1 MSSSPPAPKRRFM
14 PEPVETTQ
22 KSSRRFA
29 PEPVETTTKS
39 TRKFAVQPVETTA
52 KSSRRFAPEPVET
65 TARSSK
71 DPPAAEPP
79 TKRKFA
85 PQPVE
90 TTTRSNRNGRVANGI
105 NSSYVAPAEASANS
119 AGAQSTP
126 QIDVDSPQA
135 ESRPRRKFAPQL
147 IETAKRS
154 RKAGDV
160 GPTIN
165 EADRTEATPDDGRV
179 RSPARRPRPCPMPA
193 PPVNSPN
200 VCVPPVP
207 QALEA
212 RRLGIPMARSDSLSS
227 SRSHS
232 FRVPDLDT
240 IESSESDGEDTPSL
254 SMSPSSSSDLSTA
267 FNHATRLRE
276 SVDERFS
283 GFLLEI
289 AAKAAEKQMRE
300 QAMAA
305 FPNDDH
311 HEPVDHFI
319 TNEPD
324 ELDDEAKE
332 DGERR
337 ESFTKVNWELLAMQ
351 KHMEEK
357 NETKQKEPP
366 KTAADPVKTGP
377 WGEPVWGQ
385 PTSKSPWESAAKS
398 PWGDPAANLFSQ
410 RGRQEDREMHG
421 MQKGARP
428 PMLGYDIVFPR
439 CPSPEPAKFDV
450 TQGSEALRNSMCYLT
465 EQSNNSEPHTGLWR
479 GACEKKD
486 TKERKET
493 AKSKEPHTRTQRSK
507 GSSLL
512 WSGPQSRQ
520 PSRGGLWNGCCVDTG
535 PQPNEQ
541 TGMLTPRIEVDNP
554 FDSPPPTPARP
565 PPTPPPSNPDMHSVQ
580 EKLTAQQA
588 IEEEFSDAFV
598 TQVYNYLS
606 LGYPSIA
613 RNFDEE
619 LSKIS
624 RIPVDELRQD
634 DDLAMARGYI
644 RLGDDNNAKD
654 AGITEE
660 TCMRW
665 RALRVYIYE
674 WAKQQPRMVPAGRAL
689 GGFGVSARRGSWAW

>member
-14 PEPVETTQ
+14 PEPVETTT
-22 KSSRRFA
+22 KSSRKFA

-65 TARSSK
+65 TVRSSR
-71 DPPAAEPP
+71 DQPAAEPP

-90 TTTRSNRNGRVANGI
+90 TTTR
-105 NSSYVAPAEASANS
+105 
-119 AGAQSTP
+119 T
-126 QIDVDSPQA
+126 

-165 EADRTEATPDDGRV
+165 EADRTEATPDDGGV
-179 RSPARRPRPCPMPA
+179 RSPARRPRLCPMPA

-200 VCVPPVP
+200 ICVPPVP
-207 QALEA
+207 QPLEA

-240 IESSESDGEDTPSL
+240 IESSESDGDDTPSL

-305 FPNDDH
+305 FPNDEH

-319 TNEPD
+319 TNEPEELED
-324 ELDDEAKE
+324 EEKK

-357 NETKQKEPP
+357 NETKQKEPT
-366 KTAADPVKTGP
+366 KTAADPP
-377 WGEPVWGQ
+377 A
-385 PTSKSPWESAAKS
+385 SKSPWESAAKS

-410 RGRQEDREMHG
+410 RGRQEDREMDG

-450 TQGSEALRNSMCYLT
+450 TQGSEALRTSMCYLT
-465 EQSNNSEPHTGLWR
+465 EQSNSSEPHTGLWR
-479 GACEKKD
+479 GACEKKA
-486 TKERKET
+486 TKERKE
-493 AKSKEPHTRTQRSK
+493 R
-507 GSSLL
+507 SSLL

-565 PPTPPPSNPDMHSVQ
+565 PPTPPASNPDMHTIQ

-588 IEEEFSDAFV
+588 MEEEFSDAFV

-613 RNFDEE
+613 RNYDEE

-634 DDLAMARGYI
+634 DDLATARGYI

-674 WAKQQPRMVPAGRAL
+674 WAKQQPQMVPAGLAL

>member
-22 KSSRRFA
+22 KSSRSSA

-52 KSSRRFAPEPVET
+52 KGSRRFAPEPVET

-105 NSSYVAPAEASANS
+105 NSS
-119 AGAQSTP
+119 
-126 QIDVDSPQA
+126 
-135 ESRPRRKFAPQL
+135 KFAPQL

-366 KTAADPVKTGP
+366 KTAADP
-377 WGEPVWGQ
+377 

-507 GSSLL
+507 G
-512 WSGPQSRQ
+512 
-520 PSRGGLWNGCCVDTG
+520 
-535 PQPNEQ
+535 
-541 TGMLTPRIEVDNP
+541 
-554 FDSPPPTPARP
+554 
-565 PPTPPPSNPDMHSVQ
+565 VQ

>member
-14 PEPVETTQ
+14 PEPVETTT

-29 PEPVETTTKS
+29 PEPVETTQKSSRKFAPEPVETTAKS

-65 TARSSK
+65 TARSSR
-71 DPPAAEPP
+71 DQPAAEPP
-79 TKRKFA
+79 TKKKFA

-90 TTTRSNRNGRVANGI
+90 TTTRSNRNNSVANGT
-105 NSSYVAPAEASANS
+105 SSSHVA
-119 AGAQSTP
+119 
-126 QIDVDSPQA
+126 
-135 ESRPRRKFAPQL
+135 KFAPQL

-165 EADRTEATPDDGRV
+165 EADRTEATPDDGGV
-179 RSPARRPRPCPMPA
+179 RTPTRRPRPCPLPI

-200 VCVPPVP
+200 ICVPPVP
-207 QALEA
+207 NPLDA
-212 RRLGIPMARSDSLSS
+212 RRLGIPMSRSDSLSS

-305 FPNDDH
+305 FANDDH

-324 ELDDEAKE
+324 ELEDEEKE
-332 DGERR
+332 DGQRR
-337 ESFTKVNWELLAMQ
+337 ESFTKVNWELVAMQ

-357 NETKQKEPP
+357 NEKKQKEPT
-366 KTAADPVKTGP
+366 KTAADPPAT
-377 WGEPVWGQ
+377 
-385 PTSKSPWESAAKS
+385 KSPWESAKS

-465 EQSNNSEPHTGLWR
+465 GHKQPSEPHTGLWR
-479 GACEKKD
+479 GACEKK
-486 TKERKET
+486 EI
-493 AKSKEPHTRTQRSK
+493 KEPPK
-507 GSSLL
+507 
-512 WSGPQSRQ
+512 PKQSRKDHMQ
-520 PSRGGLWNGCCVDTG
+520 SID
-535 PQPNEQ
+535 
-541 TGMLTPRIEVDNP
+541 
-554 FDSPPPTPARP
+554 A
-565 PPTPPPSNPDMHSVQ
+565 
-580 EKLTAQQA
+580 KLTAQQT

-606 LGYPSIA
+606 LGYPSIG
-613 RNFDEE
+613 RNYDDE

-624 RIPVDELRQD
+624 RIPVEELRQD
-634 DDLAMARGYI
+634 DDLAKARGYI
-644 RLGDDNNAKD
+644 RLGEDNNAKD

-674 WAKQQPRMVPAGRAL
+674 WAKQQPRMVPADRAL

>member
-14 PEPVETTQ
+14 PEPVETTTKSSRKFAPEPVEMTQ

-65 TARSSK
+65 TVRSSK
-71 DPPAAEPP
+71 DQPAAEPP

-90 TTTRSNRNGRVANGI
+90 TTTRSNRNG
-105 NSSYVAPAEASANS
+105 
-119 AGAQSTP
+119 T
-126 QIDVDSPQA
+126 

-165 EADRTEATPDDGRV
+165 EADRTEATPDDGGV
-179 RSPARRPRPCPMPA
+179 RSPARRPRLCPMPA

-200 VCVPPVP
+200 ICVPPVP
-207 QALEA
+207 QPLEA

-324 ELDDEAKE
+324 ELEDEEKE

-357 NETKQKEPP
+357 NETKQKEPT
-366 KTAADPVKTGP
+366 KTAADPVKTSP
-377 WGEPVWGQ
+377 WGDPVWGQ
-385 PTSKSPWESAAKS
+385 PASKSPWETAAKS

-410 RGRQEDREMHG
+410 RGRQEDREMDG

-450 TQGSEALRNSMCYLT
+450 TQGSEALRTSMCYLT

-479 GACEKKD
+479 GACEKKA

-493 AKSKEPHTRTQRSK
+493 
-507 GSSLL
+507 
-512 WSGPQSRQ
+512 
-520 PSRGGLWNGCCVDTG
+520 
-535 PQPNEQ
+535 
-541 TGMLTPRIEVDNP
+541 
-554 FDSPPPTPARP
+554 RP
-565 PPTPPPSNPDMHSVQ
+565 PPTPPASNPDMHTIQ
-580 EKLTAQQA
+580 EKLTARQA
-588 IEEEFSDAFV
+588 MEEEFSDAFV

-613 RNFDEE
+613 RNYDEE

-634 DDLAMARGYI
+634 DDLATARGYI

-674 WAKQQPRMVPAGRAL
+674 WAKQQPHMVPAGLAL